1 MKTGLTINELAAE
14 IMRQKDRKEDYIV
27 STPNLRM
34 ETCGSDMLLR
44 ILDEDGNDRIE
55 PLDVGPNAH
64 RQIATHLSIPTKYYA
79 KMQEENPELLS
90 VNVNSWFMQ
99 PFSVPKS
106 TKCVSRELWKRKTAV
121 KRTVFPMLSPVIRP
135 LKTAAGMR

>member
-14 IMRQKDRKEDYIV
+14 IMHQKDRKEDYIV

-55 PLDVGPNAH
+55 PLDVGPNA
-64 RQIATHLSIPTKYYA
+64 
-79 KMQEENPELLS
+79 
-90 VNVNSWFMQ
+90 
-99 PFSVPKS
+99 
-106 TKCVSRELWKRKTAV
+106 
-121 KRTVFPMLSPVIRP
+121 TVR
-135 LKTAAGMR
+135 